1 MSEFYVNIIT
11 IAIPLL
17 VYAVVIVVLNAG
29 HLGKLKSIYK
39 DSNLLD
45 IANSIKGNEQE
56 LCNDIKNLCDMCMR
70 VLKENA
76 ELKEEIKKIRE
87 KIYSVKE

>member
-1 MSEFYVNIIT
+1 MSDFMIKIIT
-11 IAIPLL
+11 TIPLIL
-17 VYAVVIVVLNAG
+17 MAIVMIVCNA
-29 HLGKLKSIYK
+29 KNLKETKILYK
-39 DSNLLD
+39 DTNILD
-45 IANSIKGNEQE
+45 VAKKIQE
-56 LCNDIKNLCDMCMR
+56 NNDGLTENIKNLCDMCLR

>member
-1 MSEFYVNIIT
+1 MSDFITKIIGSV
-11 IAIPLL
+11 PLIL
-17 VYAVVIVVLNAG
+17 MGIVMIVCN
-29 HLGKLKSIYK
+29 GKIFSNLKILYK
-39 DSNLLD
+39 DTNIVDL
-45 IANSIKGNEQE
+45 AKKVQE
-56 LCNDIKNLCDMCMR
+56 NNDELTEDIKNLCDMCLR